1 MKRRLAILPAVSMQ
15 KQLCGERVWMNHK
28 MIVKTGV
35 DIGMTVVLLFLMA
48 YEMIGQ
54 ALHEWLGIGMFL
66 LFVIHHIL
74 NRRWFEVL
82 LKGKYTPFRIWQTVL
97 VVSVLL
103 SMIGSMVSGAIISRS
118 VLSFLPIHG
127 GSSFGRTLHMLSAYW
142 GFVLMSLHL
151 GLHWN
156 MMLGVARKAGK
167 ATSTI
172 RICILRIVAS
182 VAAVYGMYA
191 FVKRDIGNYMLLKV
205 HFVFFDYDEPL
216 FLFLLDYMAVMGL
229 FIFIGHYLA
238 GFLKQHGRKK
248 KA

>member
-1 MKRRLAILPAVSMQ
+1 MTP
-15 KQLCGERVWMNHK
+15 K

-35 DIGMTVVLLFLMA
+35 DIGMTVALMFLMT

-54 ALHEWLGIGMFL
+54 SLHEWLGIGMFL
-66 LFVIHHIL
+66 LFVIHHVL
-74 NRRWFEVL
+74 NRRWFGVL

-103 SMIGSMVSGAIISRS
+103 SMIGSMVSGVVISRS
-118 VLSFLPIHG
+118 VLSFLPIRG
-127 GSSFGRTLHMLSAYW
+127 GSSFGRNLHMLSAYW

-156 MMLGVARKAGK
+156 MMLGVARKAVK
-167 ATSTI
+167 STSTI
-172 RICILRIVAS
+172 RICILRIVAA

-191 FVKRDIGNYMLLKV
+191 FVKRDIGNYMLLKI

-216 FLFLLDYMAVMGL
+216 FFFLLDYIAVMGL

>member
-1 MKRRLAILPAVSMQ
+1 
-15 KQLCGERVWMNHK
+15 MNPK

-35 DIGMTVVLLFLMA
+35 DIGMTVALMFLMT

-66 LFVIHHIL
+66 LFIIHHVL
-74 NRRWFEVL
+74 NRRWFGVL

-103 SMIGSMVSGAIISRS
+103 SMIGSMVSGVIISHS
-118 VLSFLPIHG
+118 VLSFLPIRG
-127 GSSFGRTLHMLSAYW
+127 GSSFGRNLHMLSGYW

-156 MMLGVARKAGK
+156 MMLGAAGK
-167 ATSTI
+167 AVKGTSKV
-172 RICILRIVAS
+172 RICMLRIA
-182 VAAVYGMYA
+182 AAVVATYGMYA

-216 FLFLLDYMAVMGL
+216 FFFLLDYVAVMGL
-229 FIFIGHYLA
+229 FIFVGHYFTL
-238 GFLKQHGRKK
+238 GLKQTKNKLKTDG
-248 KA
+248 

>member
-1 MKRRLAILPAVSMQ
+1 
-15 KQLCGERVWMNHK
+15 MNPK

-35 DIGMTVVLLFLMA
+35 DIGMTVALMFLMT

-66 LFVIHHIL
+66 LFIIHHVL
-74 NRRWFEVL
+74 NRRWFGVL

-103 SMIGSMVSGAIISRS
+103 SMIGSMVSGVIISRS

-127 GSSFGRTLHMLSAYW
+127 GSSFGRNLHMLSAYW
-142 GFVLMSLHL
+142 GVVLMSLHL

-156 MMLGVARKAGK
+156 MMLGAVGK
-167 ATSTI
+167 AVKGTSDVRI
-172 RICILRIVAS
+172 RILRIVAA
-182 VAAVYGMYA
+182 VVAVYGIYA

-216 FLFLLDYMAVMGL
+216 FFFMLDYMAVMGL
-229 FIFIGHYLA
+229 FIFMGHYLA
-238 GFLKQHGRKK
+238 VFLRQNVKEKNE
-248 KA
+248 

>member
-1 MKRRLAILPAVSMQ
+1 
-15 KQLCGERVWMNHK
+15 MNPK
-28 MIVKTGV
+28 MIVKTSV
-35 DIGMTVVLLFLMA
+35 DIGMTVALLFLMT

-66 LFVIHHIL
+66 LFIIHHVL
-74 NRRWFEVL
+74 NRRWFGVL

-97 VVSVLL
+97 VLLVLL
-103 SMIGSMVSGAIISRS
+103 SMVGSMVSGVIISRS

-127 GSSFGRTLHMLSAYW
+127 RSSFGRKLHMLSAYW

-156 MMLGVARKAGK
+156 MMLGAVEKAIK
-167 ATSTI
+167 RTSAT
-172 RICILRIVAS
+172 RIWILRIIAIAVAF
-182 VAAVYGMYA
+182 YGVYA
-191 FVKRDIGNYMLLKV
+191 FVKRDIWDYMLLRV

-216 FLFLLDYMAVMGL
+216 FFFLLDYIAVMGM
-229 FIFIGHYLA
+229 FIFVGHYMA
-238 GFLKQHGRKK
+238 VFLRWYGRKK

>member
-1 MKRRLAILPAVSMQ
+1 
-15 KQLCGERVWMNHK
+15 MNPK

-35 DIGMTVVLLFLMA
+35 DIGMTVALMFLMT

-54 ALHEWLGIGMFL
+54 TLHEWLGIGMFL

-74 NRRWFEVL
+74 NRRWFRVL

-97 VVSVLL
+97 VVLVLF
-103 SMIGSMVSGAIISRS
+103 SMIGSMVSGAIISHS

-127 GSSFGRTLHMLSAYW
+127 GSSFGRKLHMLSAYW

-156 MMLGVARKAGK
+156 MMLGAVGK
-167 ATSTI
+167 AVKGTSDVRI
-172 RICILRIVAS
+172 RILRIVAA
-182 VAAVYGMYA
+182 VVAVYGIYA

-216 FLFLLDYMAVMGL
+216 FFFMLDYMAVMGL
-229 FIFIGHYLA
+229 FIFMGHYLA
-238 GFLKQHGRKK
+238 VFLRQNVKEKNE
-248 KA
+248 

>member
-1 MKRRLAILPAVSMQ
+1 
-15 KQLCGERVWMNHK
+15 MNPK
-28 MIVKTGV
+28 MIVKTSV
-35 DIGMTVVLLFLMA
+35 DIGMTVALLFLMT

-66 LFVIHHIL
+66 LFIIHHVL
-74 NRRWFEVL
+74 NRRWFGVL

-103 SMIGSMVSGAIISRS
+103 FMIGSMVSGVIISRS

-127 GSSFGRTLHMLSAYW
+127 GSSFGRKLHMLSAYW
-142 GFVLMSLHL
+142 GFVSMSLHL

-156 MMLGVARKAGK
+156 MMLGAVGK
-167 ATSTI
+167 AVKGTSKV
-172 RICILRIVAS
+172 RICMLRIAVAV
-182 VAAVYGMYA
+182 VATYGMYA

-216 FLFLLDYMAVMGL
+216 FFFLLDYVAVMGL
-229 FIFIGHYLA
+229 FIFVGHYFTL
-238 GFLKQHGRKK
+238 GLKQTKNK
-248 KA
+248 L

>member
-1 MKRRLAILPAVSMQ
+1 
-15 KQLCGERVWMNHK
+15 MNPK

-35 DIGMTVVLLFLMA
+35 DIGMTVVLMFLMT

-66 LFVIHHIL
+66 LFVIHHVL
-74 NRRWFEVL
+74 NRGWFGVL

-103 SMIGSMVSGAIISRS
+103 SMLGSMVSGIIISRS

-127 GSSFGRTLHMLSAYW
+127 GSSFGRKLHMLSAYW

-156 MMLGVARKAGK
+156 MMPGAAGK
-167 ATSTI
+167 AVKGTSAI
-172 RICILRIVAS
+172 RIHILRIAAAV
-182 VAAVYGMYA
+182 VAVYGMYA

-205 HFVFFDYDEPL
+205 HFVYFDYNEPL
-216 FLFLLDYMAVMGL
+216 FFFLLDYVAVMGL

-238 GFLKQHGRKK
+238 AFLRQHGRKI

>member
-1 MKRRLAILPAVSMQ
+1 
-15 KQLCGERVWMNHK
+15 MNPK
-28 MIVKTGV
+28 MIAKIGV
-35 DIGMTVVLLFLMA
+35 DIGMTVALLFLMT

-54 ALHEWLGIGMFL
+54 SLHEWLGIGMFL
-66 LFVIHHIL
+66 LFVIHHVL
-74 NRRWFEVL
+74 NRRWFGVL
-82 LKGKYTPFRIWQTVL
+82 LKGKYTPFRIWQTML

-127 GSSFGRTLHMLSAYW
+127 GSSFGRKLHMLSAYW

-156 MMLGVARKAGK
+156 MMLGAMGK
-167 ATSTI
+167 AIKGTSTA
-172 RICILRIVAS
+172 RIWILRIIAIAVAF
-182 VAAVYGMYA
+182 YGVYA
-191 FVKRDIGNYMLLKV
+191 FVKRDIWDYMLLRV

-216 FLFLLDYMAVMGL
+216 FFFLLDYIAVMSL
-229 FIFIGHYLA
+229 FIFVGHYLA
-238 GFLKQHGRKK
+238 VFLRRYGRKK